1 MIMFTLK
8 LVTLMLLSVVI
19 LIGVIII
26 AGVFLFGWLS
36 AKTTAGLEESEI
48 EPNPFVAGD
57 LVRIKPE
64 ADMGG
69 GLVYGVAYPVLAS
82 TDRYILVQTNPP
94 LGGFHYPHTFF
105 EKVDNRLID
114 LDKEYTEAIEAISS
128 MEKLK

>member
-19 LIGVIII
+19 LVGLIII
-26 AGVFLFGWLS
+26 AGVFFFGWLS
-36 AKTTAGLEESEI
+36 AKTTAAKEEVI

-57 LVRIKPE
+57 LVRMKSGVAIFSALTP
-64 ADMGG
+64 
-69 GLVYGVAYPVLAS
+69 GVAYPVLCS
-82 TDRYILVQTNPP
+82 VHHYILLQPNPP
-94 LGGFHYPHTFF
+94 LGGFHFPHTFF

-114 LDKEYTEAIEAISS
+114 LDKEYNEAIEAISS